1 MCGIMTPIAVLQ
13 FGIGILAMSDAA
25 STPGTGVAPTVEDEV
40 TPPRM
45 YRVLMHNDDYTT
57 MEFVVAVLVSIF
69 KKRPEEAVD
78 IMLNV
83 HQKGVGTCGLFTAE
97 VAETKIS
104 TVHKRARENGFPLRC
119 SMEPE

>member
-1 MCGIMTPIAVLQ
+1 MDGNAVMQ
-13 FGIGILAMSDAA
+13 FGSDVLAMSDAA
-25 STPGTGVAPTVEDEV
+25 STPGTGVAPTVEDEIK
-40 TPPRM
+40 PPRM

-57 MEFVVAVLVSIF
+57 MEFVVAVLVTVF
-69 KKRPEEAVD
+69 KKTPEDAVD

-83 HQKGVGTCGLFTAE
+83 HQKGVGTCGVFTAD

-104 TVHKRARENGFPLRC
+104 TVHSRARDAGYPLRC